1 MRQFS
6 SKQVAVVTGAS
17 SGVGKAVALA
27 FAAEGASLAMVGR
40 DRETLLAVAR
50 ELPAGVGEVKCYV
63 ADLTNDADLAAF
75 TAQVLADFERVDF
88 LVHSAALLMRAR
100 LDVAT
105 LADFDLQYACNVRAP
120 FAITQK
126 FLPSLLEHQGG
137 VIFINS
143 SAGLGAKPD
152 MGQYAATKHALKAI
166 ADGLRQ
172 EVAASGLRV
181 LSIFLGRTATPMQA
195 ALCESEGKS
204 YDPTLYIQPA
214 DVAQSILATLSL
226 PRSAEIT
233 DLTLRPTR

>member
-1 MRQFS
+1 MQFS
-6 SKQVAVVTGAS
+6 SKQVVVVTGAS

-27 FAAEGASLAMVGR
+27 FAAQGASLALVGR
-40 DRETLLAVAR
+40 DLVTLKAVAH
-50 ELPAGVGEVKCYV
+50 ELRHGAGEVKCYV
-63 ADLTNDADLAAF
+63 ADLTITADLFAF
-75 TAQVLADFERVDF
+75 TAQVLADFGRVDF
-88 LVHSAALLMRAR
+88 LVHCAALLMRAR

-105 LADFDLQYACNVRAP
+105 LEDFDLQYACNVRAP
-120 FAITQK
+120 FAITQV

-204 YDPTLYIQPA
+204 YDPRLYIQPA

>member
-1 MRQFS
+1 MKFTS
-6 SKQVAVVTGAS
+6 NQVAVITGAS
-17 SGVGKAVALA
+17 SGVGKAVAMA
-27 FAAEGASLAMVGR
+27 FAAQGVSLALVGR
-40 DRETLLAVAR
+40 DQSTLDAVVR

-63 ADLTNDADLAAF
+63 ADLTRVADVLEF
-75 TAQVLADFERVDF
+75 TTRVLADFVRVDF
-88 LVHSAALLMRAR
+88 LVHCAALLKRGKMDA
-100 LDVAT
+100 ASIE
-105 LADFDLQYACNVRAP
+105 DFDLQYACNVRAP
-120 FAITQK
+120 FVINQQ
-126 FLPSLLEHQGG
+126 FLPSLLARQGA

-181 LSIFLGRTATPMQA
+181 LSIFLGRTATPMQE
-195 ALCESEGKS
+195 ALCQSEGKS
-204 YDPTLYIQPA
+204 YDPTLYIQPQ
-214 DVAQSILATLSL
+214 DVAQSIIATLSL

>member
-1 MRQFS
+1 MPFS
-6 SKQVAVVTGAS
+6 SNQVAVVTGAS

-27 FAAEGASLAMVGR
+27 LAAQGASLAIVGR
-40 DRETLLAVAR
+40 DLETLLAVAR
-50 ELPAGVGEVKCYV
+50 EMPAGAGEVKCYV
-63 ADLTNDADLAAF
+63 ADLTTTADLLTF
-75 TAQVLADFERVDF
+75 TAQVMADFGRVDF
-88 LVHSAALLMRAR
+88 LVHCAALLMRAR
-100 LDVAT
+100 LAVAT
-105 LADFDLQYACNVRAP
+105 LEDFDLQYACNVRAP
-120 FAITQK
+120 FWITRQ
-126 FLPSLLEHQGG
+126 FLPSLLEHQGA

-172 EVAASGLRV
+172 EVAGTGLRV

-195 ALCESEGKS
+195 ALCASEGKA
-204 YDPTLYIQPA
+204 YDPTLYIQPE
-214 DVAQSILATLSL
+214 DVARSILATLEL